1 MWRFILLAALGLII
15 GSRTRSE
22 RGAVVWSALFGL
34 LYGAV
39 EVMVIVTV
47 EGWPSPARVLF
58 LLGLGLVLAAP
69 VYAIAELWR
78 RTQIQAQVWLR
89 RLRRWWREREL

>member
-1 MWRFILLAALGLII
+1 MWRFILLAALGVII
-15 GSRTRSE
+15 GSRVRSE

-47 EGWPSPARVLF
+47 GGWPSPGRVLF
-58 LLGLGLVLAAP
+58 LLGLGLILSAP

-78 RTQIQAQVWLR
+78 RAQVRAWAWLR
-89 RLRRWWREREL
+89 RLGHWWGQRKL